1 MEVSSIIEME
11 DENFH
16 EPLIENAST
25 DLEAGE
31 TRLLRGKKSPLLM
44 VSQYTQSKRISNA
57 ITSCISILA
66 VISVVLNPSSAPV
79 LAMGIT
85 SIIIAPVVA
94 GNQKQLVDILA
105 LERCEKQLREEVNYL
120 AEANEQLKEQ
130 VEKSRRTAGR
140 LVEVEGAFKKTTELH
155 IDNMTEFKKQL
166 EVMRQNANALE
177 VRLFYVFA
185 QKIRFYPCVH
195 GRFFIS
201 LQHHIDDRIFMYIV
215 DAAIKFDDDGNDELS
230 DDEAAN
236 VISQVR
242 DLFHVEVDTAKF
254 MEVVRKNRSVDG
266 IIKSFRRRHD
276 SGNSAMK
283 IFSVGGILPR

>member
-1 MEVSSIIEME
+1 MEME

-31 TRLLRGKKSPLLM
+31 TRLVRGKASPLLM
-44 VSQYTQSKRISNA
+44 VSQYTQSERISNA

-66 VISVVLNPSSAPV
+66 VISVVLNPSNIPV

-94 GNQKQLVDILA
+94 GNQKQLVDILV
-105 LERCEKQLREEVNYL
+105 LERLGKKLREEINYV
-120 AEANEQLKEQ
+120 AEANERLKEQ
-130 VEKSRRTAGR
+130 VAKARRTAGR
-140 LVEVEGAFKKTTELH
+140 LEEVEGALEKTTELH

-166 EVMRQNANALE
+166 KVMRQNAKAIEHNIE
-177 VRLFYVFA
+177 
-185 QKIRFYPCVH
+185 
-195 GRFFIS
+195 
-201 LQHHIDDRIFMYIV
+201 DRIFTYIV

-242 DLFHVEVDTAKF
+242 DLFHVEVDNAKF
-254 MEVVRKNRSVDG
+254 MEVVRKNRSVG
-266 IIKSFRRRHD
+266 AIIQSFRRRHG
-276 SGNSAMK
+276 SGNSAME

>member
-1 MEVSSIIEME
+1 MEME

-31 TRLLRGKKSPLLM
+31 TRLVRGKASPLLM

-140 LVEVEGAFKKTTELH
+140 LEEVEGALEKTTELH

-166 EVMRQNANALE
+166 KVMRQNAKALE
-177 VRLFYVFA
+177 VRIFYVFA

-201 LQHHIDDRIFMYIV
+201 LQHNIEDRIFTYIV

-242 DLFHVEVDTAKF
+242 DLFHVEVDNAKF
-254 MEVVRKNRSVDG
+254 MEVVRKNRSVG
-266 IIKSFRRRHD
+266 AIIQSFRRRHG
-276 SGNSAMK
+276 SGNSAME